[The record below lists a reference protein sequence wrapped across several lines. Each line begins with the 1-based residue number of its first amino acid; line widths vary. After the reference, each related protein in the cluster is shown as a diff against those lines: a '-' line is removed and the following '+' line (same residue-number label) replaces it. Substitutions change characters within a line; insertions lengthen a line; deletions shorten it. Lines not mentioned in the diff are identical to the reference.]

1 MTLQKA
7 AEALRELAQSSEHR
21 SKIGRLR
28 SVYAEVLEAQRAG
41 VSNSKIVETLNAQGF
56 GLTIKT
62 FETMLYRIRREQ
74 AKATSNAERVHAPVS
89 EKPATHGPRV
99 HAAGTADSPAASPQ
113 DSTPRKEE
121 KPEGPKITNPA
132 EVRKSRARKIDLDDY
147 KE

>member
-7 AEALRELAQSSEHR
+7 AEALRELAQGSEHR

-28 SVYAEVLEAQRAG
+28 SVYVEVLEAQRAG

-56 GLTIKT
+56 GLTLKT
-62 FETMLYRIRREQ
+62 FETMLYRIRQEQ
-74 AKATSNAERVHAPVS
+74 AKQTVNAGRVHAPVS
-89 EKPATHGPRV
+89 EKPAAQGQRV
-99 HAAGTADSPAASPQ
+99 HAAETADSPATSPQ
-113 DSTPRKEE
+113 ESTPREE
-121 KPEGPKITNPA
+121 NKPNGPKITNPA

>member
-7 AEALRELAQSSEHR
+7 AEALRELAQGSEHR

-56 GLTIKT
+56 GLTLKT
-62 FETMLYRIRREQ
+62 FETMLYRIRQEQ
-74 AKATSNAERVHAPVS
+74 AKAGRVHAPVS
-89 EKPATHGPRV
+89 EQPATQGQRV

-113 DSTPRKEE
+113 ESTPRKEE
-121 KPEGPKITNPA
+121 KPDGPKITNPA